1 MSTHRYP
8 ASSLAADHCRAGIG
22 LLVTG
27 GPLVFLGPISGL
39 IYILAPL
46 AVLFGIFAVR
56 TLVRQLTTYEATETG
71 FRVSG
76 PVGFELAWS
85 DISDMRLRYFSTRRD
100 RGRGWMQLRIRGTG
114 RTVRLDST
122 LEGFSDIVARAAKE
136 AARHDI
142 ALSDATLDNMQALG
156 IAGLSERTR
165 VPTV

>member
-56 TLVRQLTTYEATETG
+56 TLVRQLTTYEAAETG

-76 PVGFELAWS
+76 PIGFELAWS
-85 DISDMRLRYFSTRRD
+85 YFSQMPLRYFTTRRD
-100 RGRGWMQLRIRGTG
+100 RGRGWMQLRIRATTRTG
-114 RTVRLDST
+114 RRYST
-122 LEGFSDIVARAAKE
+122 LGGFSDIVPRAAKE

-142 ALSDATLDNMQALG
+142 ALSDATLDNMRALG

-165 VPTV
+165 IPTV